1 MLYNDTY
8 RPVMGA
14 NKHPRYL
21 GTSLSHFCLCVLAL

>member
-8 RPVMGA
+8 RPIMGA

-21 GTSLSHFCLCVLAL
+21 GTTLSHSCLGVLVL